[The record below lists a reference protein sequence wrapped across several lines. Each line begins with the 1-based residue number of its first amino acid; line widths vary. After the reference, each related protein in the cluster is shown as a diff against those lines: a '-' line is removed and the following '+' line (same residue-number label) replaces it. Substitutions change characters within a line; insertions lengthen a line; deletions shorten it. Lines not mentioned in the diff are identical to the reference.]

1 MTPQNTT
8 RFGGLLAAFFS
19 LAAASAFGQGI
30 VYFDYDPSSPIG
42 GIAVGETLPRT
53 ELEMDLNKDG
63 IVDFRFI
70 GTDAIGAGFQLEPKN
85 ANKVLGYPASLPVE
99 SATFRSRRLTAGTDI
114 ATAAQGLVAWY
125 GNRPNPNSSVTGLYL
140 LACQGFFQC
149 AGDFKP
155 TSGFGTEG
163 YVGIQFFAAD
173 GLHYGW
179 IRVLGGYDNDGTIL
193 DYAYN
198 SVPGQTIT
206 VGAVP
211 EPSTWA
217 LLLLGA
223 GSLWHFYRKSPKAS
237 GPHS

>member
-1 MTPQNTT
+1 MKAIL
-8 RFGGLLAAFFS
+8 LLAIL
-19 LAAASAFGQGI
+19 LAPAQALLAQGI
-30 VYFDYDPSSPIG
+30 VYYDYDPSSNMG
-42 GIAVGETLPRT
+42 GIAVGENLPRN
-53 ELEMDLNKDG
+53 ELDMDLNNDG
-63 IVDFRFI
+63 TVDFRFI
-70 GTDAIGAGFQLEPKN
+70 GTDAFGAGFQLEPKN
-85 ANKVLGYPASLPVE
+85 ANKVLGYPVSLPVE

-140 LACQGFFQC
+140 LACLGQGQC

-155 TSGFGTEG
+155 TGAFFTEG

-217 LLLLGA
+217 LLGVGFAALWRFRTTSSPSA
-223 GSLWHFYRKSPKAS
+223 GR
-237 GPHS
+237 G